1 MIELV
6 QPVLNCV
13 IFGES
18 DIQQRNVLSFVKIT
32 FQDTYSKGLIIFF
45 VSNKLHKSIKNTD
58 IFASLAIDHSPIS
71 FTLKRLQVIAKGKG
85 LWIFNSF
92 FTLNKEF
99 IGKIREHASICLNFL
114 EKGNILDDPVRWEYL
129 KYKVRKFFIKFSK
142 VQAKKLI
149 LERVLLEIKKN

>member
-18 DIQQRNVLSFVKIT
+18 DIQQRNVLFFVKIT
-32 FQDTYSKGLIIFF
+32 FQDTYSKGLLIFF
-45 VSNKLHKSIKNTD
+45 ISNKLHESIKNTD
-58 IFASLAIDHSPIS
+58 IFASLPIDHSPIS

-99 IGKIREHASICLNFL
+99 IDKIREHASICLNFL

-129 KYKVRKFFIKFSK
+129 KYKVRKFSLNFQKCK
-142 VQAKKLI
+142 QRNLY
-149 LERVLLEIKKN
+149 